1 MKMLSD
7 ARLRLDIAKLLFLA
21 GAVAGAVFLMAI
33 NPALSTP
40 AFLAVVFGMILSP
53 YVAFIERRG
62 VSRALSITIVFGI
75 IGLAFGAV
83 AFWAAAS
90 FQAEWVSFKIRA
102 PQSFSAAILE
112 LRKIEA
118 SAKLK
123 YAFLDSAHPTDSLLA
138 WGQELGRTFAENGAA
153 WAQSALTWI
162 LLVPPLTFVA
172 LNDGR
177 SVRQRFFQLVPNRF
191 FESFFLVSNDIT
203 TAISD
208 YLRAK
213 LIEALL
219 VGIMTTAGLLL
230 VDAPYAFVLGIVAG
244 ITNIIPYAG
253 PVLGLI
259 PALLAALFDQSG
271 QGLLW
276 PVMIVYV
283 VTNVIDTIVIF
294 PIVVAKLVNMHP
306 LILIAVVAIGGQ
318 YYGLVGML
326 VSTPIATACKVII
339 TEVYLAIYEQRASR
353 RTSSQLEEVE
363 QQEEVA

>member
-7 ARLRLDIAKLLFLA
+7 SRLRLDIAKLIFLA
-21 GAVAGAVFLMAI
+21 AAVAATVCILAM
-33 NPALSTP
+33 NPSLSTP

-62 VSRALSITIVFGI
+62 VSRALSITIIFAI
-75 IGLAFGAV
+75 IGVAV
-83 AFWAAAS
+83 GGIAFWAAAS
-90 FQAEWVSFKIRA
+90 LQAEWASFKIRA

-118 SAKLK
+118 NAKLK
-123 YAFLDSAHPTDSLLA
+123 YSFLDSVTPTDSLLA
-138 WGQELGRTFAENGAA
+138 WGQELGRAFAENGASWVQA
-153 WAQSALTWI
+153 ALTWI

-177 SVRQRFFQLVPNRF
+177 TVRQRFFQLVPNRF
-191 FESFFLVSNDIT
+191 FESFFLVSHEIT
-203 TAISD
+203 AAISD

-213 LIEALL
+213 LLEALL
-219 VGIMTTAGLLL
+219 VGVMTTAGLLL
-230 VDAPYAFVLGIVAG
+230 VNAPYAFVLGVVAG

-253 PVLGLI
+253 PILGLI

-276 PVMIVYV
+276 PVLIVYIVANV
-283 VTNVIDTIVIF
+283 VDTIVIF

-306 LILIAVVAIGGQ
+306 LLLIAVVAIGGR

-326 VSTPIATACKVII
+326 ISTPIATACKVII
-339 TEVYLAIYEQRASR
+339 TQVYLAIYEQRASR
-353 RTSSQLEEVE
+353 KIPLELDDSLLE
-363 QQEEVA
+363 EEVA